1 MIKVE
6 NLAFS
11 YKRKQTLFQDFSY
24 TLQSGGVYGLLGRN
38 GAGKSTLLQLMAGLL
53 IPARGNVRFHGVEV
67 SKRLPSLMSELFF
80 VPEEFELPSVRL
92 SDYVRLMSGFYP
104 RFSEADFRKY
114 LSVFELSEDLHL
126 GSLSM
131 GQRKKVFISFAIA
144 TNTAVLLM
152 DEPTNGLDISG
163 KRQFRKIMAS
173 GIDENR
179 TLMISTH
186 QVRDVERLLDRVA
199 ILEGNR
205 MLLDESVST
214 ICDKLYF
221 TEVEQR
227 DVVQDAI
234 ATMPSLRGSYVMLPN
249 DEGRESDLN
258 LELLYEGAL
267 AHPELISAMFQK

>member
-24 TLQSGGVYGLLGRN
+24 TLQPGGVYGLLGRN

-53 IPARGNVRFHGVEV
+53 IPTRGNVRFHGVEV

-80 VPEEFELPSVRL
+80 VPEEFELPSVSL
-92 SDYVRLMSGFYP
+92 SDYMRLMSGFYP
-104 RFSEADFRKY
+104 RFSVSDFRKY
-114 LSVFELSEDLHL
+114 LSVFELSEDIHL

-131 GQRKKVFISFAIA
+131 GQRKKVFISFAMA
-144 TNTAVLLM
+144 TNTSVLLM

-227 DVVQDAI
+227 DEVQGAI
-234 ATMPSLRGSYVMLPN
+234 ATMPSLRGSYVMLSN

-267 AHPELISAMFQK
+267 AHPELISTMFQK

>member
-11 YKRKQTLFQDFSY
+11 YKWKQRLFLDFSY
-24 TLQSGGVYGLLGRN
+24 TLQPGGVYGLLGRN

-53 IPARGNVRFHGVEV
+53 IPTRGNVRFHGVEV

-80 VPEEFELPSVRL
+80 VPEEFELPTVRL
-92 SDYVRLMSGFYP
+92 SQYLRLMSGFYP

-114 LSVFELSEDLHL
+114 LSVFELSEDIHL

-131 GQRKKVFISFAIA
+131 GQRKKVFISFAMA
-144 TNTAVLLM
+144 TNTSVLLM

-186 QVRDVERLLDRVA
+186 QVRDVERLLDRVV

-227 DVVQDAI
+227 DEVQNAI
-234 ATMPSLRGSYVMLPN
+234 AAMPSLRGSYVMLPN

-258 LELLYEGAL
+258 LELLYEGSL
-267 AHPELISAMFQK
+267 AHPEIISAMFQK

>member
-1 MIKVE
+1 M
-6 NLAFS
+6 
-11 YKRKQTLFQDFSY
+11 
-24 TLQSGGVYGLLGRN
+24 
-38 GAGKSTLLQLMAGLL
+38 LQLVAGLL
-53 IPARGNVRFHGVEV
+53 IPTRGKVRFRGVEV

-80 VPEEFELPSVRL
+80 VPEEFELPSVSL
-92 SDYVRLMSGFYP
+92 SDYMRLMSGFYP
-104 RFSEADFRKY
+104 RFSVSDFRKY
-114 LSVFELSEDLHL
+114 LSVFELSEDIHL

-131 GQRKKVFISFAIA
+131 GQRKKVFISFAMA
-144 TNTAVLLM
+144 TNTSVLLM

-205 MLLDESVST
+205 MLLDESVSA

-227 DVVQDAI
+227 DEVQGAI
-234 ATMPSLRGSYVMLPN
+234 ATMPSLRGSYVMLSN

-267 AHPELISAMFQK
+267 AHPELISTMFQK